1 MPADFRPHEYN
12 RGGAARQ
19 GLMEKIFN
27 PAIRF
32 FGGGLLPGFEKNIVE
47 KA

>member
-12 RGGAARQ
+12 RGGAVRQ
-19 GLMEKIFN
+19 GLVAKIFN